1 MESYHPIKIGLSL
14 PHIGEAAS
22 VESIS
27 YAARF
32 ADSEGFDSL
41 WVIDRILW
49 PAEPQTSYPPS
60 PDGSWPEVYQNVF
73 DPIETLS
80 YVAGI
85 TQRIKLA
92 TGIIDMLYQNPLIL
106 ANRLATL
113 DQLSQGRLLLGLGI
127 GHSKDEFQASGV
139 PFENRGQR
147 ADEYLEILK
156 KVWYNDT
163 VEHKGKFYNI
173 PKSKVGPKPYQK
185 KIPIYL
191 AGFAP
196 KALERI
202 INSNANGWVAIP
214 QLSMDGFQQG
224 RDYLRNAAKEN
235 GRDPQTVEFPSLV
248 FPEVTENDLGED
260 RQLMNGSVQ
269 QIAHDIKELAKEGIN
284 HVNLVFDFSSHAP
297 DLKKRLQFAKQ
308 IKDALI
314 PSVLEI
320 KKEVKV

>member
-1 MESYHPIKIGLSL
+1 MGKIAT
-14 PHIGEAAS
+14 PENIA
-22 VESIS
+22 

-32 ADSEGFDSL
+32 GDTEGFDSL

-49 PAEPQTSYPPS
+49 PSEPQTPYPPS

-73 DPIETLS
+73 DPIETLT

-106 ANRLATL
+106 AKRLATL
-113 DQLSQGRLLLGLGI
+113 DQLSQGRLMLGLGL

-139 PFENRGQR
+139 SFEKRGQR
-147 ADEYLEILK
+147 ADEYLKVLN

-163 VEHKGKFYNI
+163 VEHQGEFYSI
-173 PKSKVGPKPYQK
+173 PKSKIGPKPYQE

-202 INSNANGWVAIP
+202 INSNANGWAAIP
-214 QLSMDGFQQG
+214 QLSMDGFKEG
-224 RDYLRNAAKEN
+224 RDHIRKTAEEN
-235 GRDPQTVEFPSLV
+235 SRDPQTVEFPSLV
-248 FPEVTENDLGED
+248 FPEVTEDDLGSD
-260 RQLMNGSVQ
+260 RQLMNGSIE
-269 QIAHDIKELAKEGIN
+269 QIANDIQELSKEGVN
-284 HVNLVFDFSSHAP
+284 HVNLVFDFSSHAN
-297 DLKKRLQFAKQ
+297 DLQKRLLYAKQ
-308 IKDALI
+308 IKDTI
-314 PSVLEI
+314 TPSVFAR
-320 KKEVKV
+320 